1 MNILYPAL
9 ALIGLTLFCLGRLGI
24 SRYIAVRDGA
34 IDPKYFRLYRGY
46 EEPEKLRANSRHVQ
60 NLFEAPILFYA
71 ITLIAYVSEAATVL
85 TIVLAWT
92 YVILRYIHSYVHL
105 TSNLVVRRFAT
116 YVISTLVLALMWAN
130 TIFELVRQ

>member
-9 ALIGLTLFCLGRLGI
+9 ALIGLTLFCLVRLGI
-24 SRYIAVRDGA
+24 VRYVAVRDRV
-34 IDPKYFRLYRGY
+34 IDPKYFRLFRGD

-71 ITLIAYVSEAATVL
+71 ITLIAYVSEAATSL
-85 TIVLAWT
+85 TLILAWT
-92 YVILRYIHSYVHL
+92 YVFLRYVHSYVHL
-105 TSNLVVRRFAT
+105 TSNVVLQRFTT

-130 TIFELVRQ
+130 IIFELVRQ